1 MENQNTEK
9 DMCVRK
15 AINILQNISVPII
28 LEDQITIPIKSAI
41 GYLFMYNKLSGEEK
55 RQKQEAVL
63 ERVEPPATEEVVLEL
78 VETPATEEVKEDQNG
93 TEANT

>member
-9 DMCVRK
+9 DMWVK
-15 AINILQNISVPII
+15 TAINILQNISVPII

-55 RQKQEAVL
+55 RQKQE
-63 ERVEPPATEEVVLEL
+63 TVLEL
-78 VETPATEEVKEDQNG
+78 VETPVTEEVKEDQNG
-93 TEANT
+93 PEQDT